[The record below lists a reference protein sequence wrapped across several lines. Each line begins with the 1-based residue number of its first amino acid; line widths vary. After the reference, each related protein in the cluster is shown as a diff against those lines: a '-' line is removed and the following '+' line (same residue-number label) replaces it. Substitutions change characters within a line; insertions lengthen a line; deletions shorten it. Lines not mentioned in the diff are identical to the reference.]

1 MSAKNRDSSL
11 QIGQIIDLT
20 INDYG
25 YEGVGAGRYHGFTVF
40 VPGALYGERI
50 QAKITEIRGNSA
62 QGVLANVL
70 VRSVDRNKPFCRIY
84 GLCGGCN
91 LQHMEYKAQLI
102 MKWQLIVNAIE
113 RIAEFKGVLVHPTIG
128 MKKPWF
134 YLNRLHYWVGR
145 SDDNELIMGFGHKD
159 TQEIVTTKECVTQ
172 PMIANWIS
180 QKLKEIVKIYGFSA
194 YNEADGTGL
203 LRHIMIRIGYYTD
216 EIMVILVT
224 NGAEFPYGE
233 RFALELMVN
242 FPAVK
247 SVIQNINVSRDR
259 TIFGKENRV
268 LAGSSRITDKVD
280 DIKFCFS
287 LKSFYRSSPVQTIV
301 LYKEILKYAGL
312 TGTESVLDAYCGIG
326 VLSLMLARKARFVFG
341 IEYLPEA
348 FQDAR
353 ENVALNNIN
362 NVQFILGRTEKVLP
376 ELINQ
381 GFKFDVAVLDPPRSG
396 CEPSVLKNIA
406 NAMIKRVVY
415 VSYNPGTLAHDLK
428 LLSEYG
434 YKIIEIQPVDL
445 RPQTHF
451 VECVAKLERV

>member
-1 MSAKNRDSSL
+1 M
-11 QIGQIIDLT
+11 
-20 INDYG
+20 
-25 YEGVGAGRYHGFTVF
+25 
-40 VPGALYGERI
+40 
-50 QAKITEIRGNSA
+50 
-62 QGVLANVL
+62 
-70 VRSVDRNKPFCRIY
+70 
-84 GLCGGCN
+84 
-91 LQHMEYKAQLI
+91 
-102 MKWQLIVNAIE
+102 
-113 RIAEFKGVLVHPTIG
+113 
-128 MKKPWF
+128 
-134 YLNRLHYWVGR
+134 
-145 SDDNELIMGFGHKD
+145 
-159 TQEIVTTKECVTQ
+159 
-172 PMIANWIS
+172 
-180 QKLKEIVKIYGFSA
+180 
-194 YNEADGTGL
+194 
-203 LRHIMIRIGYYTD
+203 
-216 EIMVILVT
+216 
-224 NGAEFPYGE
+224 
-233 RFALELMVN
+233 
-242 FPAVK
+242 
-247 SVIQNINVSRDR
+247 
-259 TIFGKENRV
+259 
-268 LAGSSRITDKVD
+268 
-280 DIKFCFS
+280 
-287 LKSFYRSSPVQTIV
+287 QTIV